1 MKVLN
6 MKHITLF
13 VVALALTVTHA
24 FAGEKLKGGINWLTW
39 DEVQVEMKK
48 KPKKVFVDIYT
59 NWCGWC
65 KVMDKKTFSNPEVI
79 KYMNENFYAVKF
91 DAETREDI
99 MFMGKKYS
107 FAPEH
112 NANLLAAQLM
122 NGQMSYPTTIIMDEN
137 FANPQPVP
145 GYIEVPQ
152 LEMILTYL
160 GTGTY
165 KTKKFDEY
173 SKTFTPKWQVAESGN
188 ARPQGH

>member
-6 MKHITLF
+6 MKHITLL

-24 FAGEKLKGGINWLTW
+24 FAGEKVKGGINWLTW

-173 SKTFTPKWQVAESGN
+173 SKTFTPKWQVAEPGN